1 MNSEVGLL
9 DEKTQKKSFLTKRQA
24 NILRKVLGFLFIY
37 FLTFLV
43 NFSFQINTKINM
55 FYVNTDLRKEDK
67 GTDDNSL
74 RLALCTMG
82 KKENLY
88 TREFVEYYIK
98 LGFDHLFIYDDND
111 PYTEK
116 IIDEVPDK
124 YKDRVTI
131 YDNLKDKKIRNQSD
145 SFTHCYKSN
154 LYKFDWLFMCDMD
167 EFLFIR
173 DDTIR
178 RYLKNPVFDKCD
190 FIKFNWGNA
199 LDNDLVH
206 YDNRTLMERFK
217 SPFVKNKFVKT
228 MVRGDIPDLL
238 YWVHSPYYS
247 PKRNVSCTNDGKPL
261 NYKYILIESVKPMN
275 VEKAFL
281 IHYQYKSTEEL
292 VEKMNRG
299 YSNWLGGHLKG
310 KIKRTIHEYF
320 ELNRMTLE
328 KINLI
333 EKGLKMKLN
342 MLSYKIYY
350 YFSKI
355 FYFWFDF

>member
-1 MNSEVGLL
+1 MNPELLVL
-9 DEKTQKKSFLTKRQA
+9 DEETENKSFLTERQS
-24 NILRKVLGFLFIY
+24 NILRKVLGILLIY
-37 FLTFLV
+37 FLTFLI
-43 NFSFQINTKINM
+43 NFSFQLNTKLSL
-55 FYVNTDLRKEDK
+55 FYVNTEMIKEDK
-67 GTDDNSL
+67 GNDDNSL

-88 TREFVEYYIK
+88 AKEFVEYYIK
-98 LGFDHLFIYDDND
+98 IGFDHLFIYDDND
-111 PYTEK
+111 PNTEK

-131 YDNLKDKKIRNQSD
+131 FDDLKNKNIRNQSD
-145 SFTHCYKSN
+145 SFTHCYQSN
-154 LYKFDWLFMCDMD
+154 LYKFDWLLMLDMD

-178 RYLKNPVFDKCD
+178 HYLKSPVFDKCD
-190 FIKFNWGNA
+190 FIKFHWGIA
-199 LDNDLVH
+199 LDNELVY

-217 SPFVKNKFVKT
+217 SPFAQNMFIKT

-247 PKRNVSCTNDGKPL
+247 PKRNVSCSNVGKPIP
-261 NYKYILIESVKPMN
+261 YKYVKIESVKPIN
-275 VEKAFL
+275 VEKAFI
-281 IHYQYKSTEEL
+281 IHYQYKSTEEFT
-292 VEKMNRG
+292 EKIKRG
-299 YSNWLGGHLKG
+299 YNNWLGEGLPG
-310 KIKRTIHEYF
+310 RIRLLIRDYF
-320 ELNRMTLE
+320 NQNKMTLE

-333 EKGLKMKLN
+333 EKALKRSL
-342 MLSYKIYY
+342 LSYKIYY